1 MSRRRTTRSQ
11 SKRAPSPPPSPEEE
25 ELPTTPQYPEDDS
38 DEVDA
43 AELEQSYVEQ
53 QWTFNPP
60 FSVLSDEP
68 LTGRKRSA
76 PASNEPP
83 AAKQAKTPLASATGR
98 RSQRPERSP
107 SPTAKRAGPNEV
119 GTWITPEVD
128 VDNFKELDLILDN
141 DTKPHVNWWDP
152 LRRYPRTMGQL
163 AELEMDLTGTF
174 HSQLSQWNVRMA
186 RPPTAPLLP
195 DQLDVMLIVEV
206 VENPL
211 PSVSNSSIPGTDKTP
226 ASKRIASRILSVAKK
241 QLERRREITNN
252 RLKREKFERGGALD
266 DRALVSPTD
275 VVVRLP
281 KPSYGAP
288 ASEVAAPEAVQTAP
302 DIPVDRQ
309 IDLLRQLIWKQIRG
323 GNTPF
328 PADQYNAP
336 EVLNTNNLDESD
348 SILSVT
354 PIDGRRKYFATNR
367 YRKLKPIDFQLQIH
381 MPAWVDAEQHL
392 DPMLDMEE
400 FKDLRLM
407 WIGIPGDYRVIAG
420 MADAPHDAAY
430 HYAKENSGQPIDQHT
445 RQWFITVNFN
455 KTRAQ
460 ITAKDGRSPEQMS
473 LQVQNLLS
481 FYDPEI
487 VRHTLPAGGDFPMP
501 LGSVREW
508 KVLYAGS
515 EIAPRTGYWHMH
527 LLVSITY
534 IRFGPMQV
542 RLHYPKLTQSLQKI
556 CDVAYF
562 HAIGVKTPFPDDPTA
577 TSRDEKRLK
586 DYIEKNREFFAGP
599 SEELAANVNRDD
611 NRKKRLQR

>member
-1 MSRRRTTRSQ
+1 MSRRRSTRSQ
-11 SKRAPSPPPSPEEE
+11 SRRAPRAPSPPPSPEEE
-25 ELPTTPQYPEDDS
+25 IPTTPEYPEEEEEELDP
-38 DEVDA
+38 
-43 AELEQSYVEQ
+43 AEAEQRVIEQ
-53 QWTFNPP
+53 QWEAYPP
-60 FSVLSDEP
+60 FSVVMDEP
-68 LTGRKRSA
+68 SVGRK
-76 PASNEPP
+76 
-83 AAKQAKTPLASATGR
+83 

-107 SPTAKRAGPNEV
+107 SPTPKRAGPNEV
-119 GTWITPEVD
+119 GTWITPDVD
-128 VDNFKELDLILDN
+128 VDGFKELDLILDN

-152 LRRYPRTMGQL
+152 MRRYPRTMGQL
-163 AELEMDLTGTF
+163 TELELDLTGTF
-174 HSQLSQWNVRMA
+174 HSQLSQWNTLLA

-211 PSVSNSSIPGTDKTP
+211 PSVSNSTIPGTNKTS
-226 ASKRIASRILSVAKK
+226 ASKRIAARILSVAKK

-266 DRALVSPTD
+266 DRALVSPAD
-275 VVVRLP
+275 AVVRLP
-281 KPSYGAP
+281 TPP
-288 ASEVAAPEAVQTAP
+288 ASQPSAPEVVQTAP
-302 DIPVDRQ
+302 DVPVDRQ

-367 YRKLKPIDFQLQIH
+367 YRKLRPIDFQLQIH

-392 DPMLDMEE
+392 DPLIAMEE

-407 WIGIPGDYRVIAG
+407 WIGIPGDYRVIAE

-430 HYAKENSGQPIDQHT
+430 HYAKENAGQPIDQHT

-473 LQVQNLLS
+473 HQVQTLLS
-481 FYDPEI
+481 SYDPEI
-487 VRHTLPAGGDFPMP
+487 ARHTLPAGGDFPMP

-527 LLVSITY
+527 LLVSLTY

-562 HAIGVKTPFPDDPTA
+562 HAIGVKTPFPDDPMA
-577 TSRDEKRLK
+577 NSRDEKRLK
-586 DYIEKNREFFAGP
+586 DYIEKNREFFAGRP
-599 SEELAANVNRDD
+599 SEELAANVNRED